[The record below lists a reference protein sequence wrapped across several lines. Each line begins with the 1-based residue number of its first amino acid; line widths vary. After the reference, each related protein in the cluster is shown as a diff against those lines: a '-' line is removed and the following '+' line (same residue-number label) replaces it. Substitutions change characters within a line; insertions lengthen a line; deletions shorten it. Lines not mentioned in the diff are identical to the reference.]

1 MIYRVFHFYW
11 FHLNRNNINKNVSDS
26 VSVVI
31 LHPGDTYLLL
41 KYCITVTCR
50 DHYFKYFSYFDGN

>member
-11 FHLNRNNINKNVSDS
+11 FHLNRNNINKNVSD
-26 VSVVI
+26 
-31 LHPGDTYLLL
+31 LLL